1 MNAFLF
7 LLKPMNLRHL
17 SFPSYAR
24 IAAGLA
30 LMLAAHAALAQSQSV
45 LPPGTTLRVLPP
57 DGLVIDANG
66 GIFGGTLEVRD
77 PKGNPVAGTELTRS
91 RVNSAGTVVGMA
103 SGLFTNASGIVSQ
116 GTLIWGTDPVALQGG
131 TNRYCLVSVPAAEA
145 GQACVDVTVLGNVI
159 TAVRGTKAYT
169 VGAAELAAT
178 AAAAAAA
185 RANTTTAMQGMH
197 IQLDH
202 AQSRMRTL
210 RQGSHAAWVNDT
222 TVQINGRHVPLSSAG
237 ATGAGES
244 GPDATRSEGWGAYM
258 MGTLA
263 VQEAKTGSALK
274 VKTDG
279 ISIGTDYR
287 LSRRA
292 VLGASLGHAR
302 SSSDLSGLS
311 DAQTSSGN
319 SLTLYGSLE
328 PAAAWYID
336 AALSLARN
344 DFSLKRNTATGG
356 QAKADTRG
364 TGSGISL
371 TTGYQLLGR
380 ATVVSPYA
388 RIETLRVKVDGYT
401 ETGDTPLSVNEQRL
415 RSNAVALGTEA
426 QLIFAT
432 RYAILVPHGRV
443 EVQRQSE
450 RNDGNLSATLVGSGV
465 QLVAE
470 PNAEADKNFG
480 LWSLGLSAQ
489 FKRGVAAFIDYEQLF
504 GRSDVSERRVNL
516 GMKVEF

>member
-1 MNAFLF
+1 MRFIHISF
-7 LLKPMNLRHL
+7 LLQ
-17 SFPSYAR
+17 AR
-24 IAAGLA
+24 SIVVGLGLLA
-30 LMLAAHAALAQSQSV
+30 LTGAALAQST
-45 LPPGTTLRVLPP
+45 LAPGTTIRVLPP

-77 PKGNPVAGTELTRS
+77 AKGNPVAGTGLTRS
-91 RVNSAGTVVGMA
+91 RVDSTGTVVGTA
-103 SGLFTNASGIVSQ
+103 GGLLTNASGIMSQ
-116 GTLIWGTDPVALQGG
+116 GTLTWGTDAVALQGG
-131 TNRYCLVSVPAAEA
+131 SNRYCLVNVPAAEA
-145 GQACVDVTVLGNVI
+145 GQACVDVTVLGSVI
-159 TAVRGTKAYT
+159 NTVRGQKAYT
-169 VGAAELAAT
+169 VGATELAAA

-185 RANTTTAMQGMH
+185 RANTTTAMQGVR

-202 AQSRMRTL
+202 AQARMRTL

-222 TVQINGRHVPLSSAG
+222 TVQINGRNVPLSSEGAAG
-237 ATGAGES
+237 PAES

-279 ISIGTDYR
+279 VSIGTDYR

-311 DAQTSSGN
+311 DAQTSDGN
-319 SLTLYGSLE
+319 SLTLYGSFE

-344 DFSLKRNTATGG
+344 DFSLKRNTSTGG
-356 QAKADTRG
+356 QAHADTRG
-364 TGSGISL
+364 TGTGMSL

-388 RIETLRVKVDGYT
+388 RFETLRVKVDGYT
-401 ETGDTPLSVNEQRL
+401 ETGDTPFSVNEQRV
-415 RSNAVALGTEA
+415 RANAIALGTEA
-426 QLIFAT
+426 QFIFAT
-432 RYAILVPHGRV
+432 RYAIVVPHGRV
-443 EVQRQSE
+443 ELQRQSE
-450 RNDGNLSATLVGSGV
+450 RNDGNLNATLVGADV

-470 PNAEADKNFG
+470 PNAEPDKNFG

-504 GRSDVSERRVNL
+504 GKSDMSDRRLNL
-516 GMKVEF
+516 GLKVEF

>member
-1 MNAFLF
+1 
-7 LLKPMNLRHL
+7 
-17 SFPSYAR
+17 
-24 IAAGLA
+24 
-30 LMLAAHAALAQSQSV
+30 
-45 LPPGTTLRVLPP
+45 
-57 DGLVIDANG
+57 
-66 GIFGGTLEVRD
+66 
-77 PKGNPVAGTELTRS
+77 
-91 RVNSAGTVVGMA
+91 
-103 SGLFTNASGIVSQ
+103 
-116 GTLIWGTDPVALQGG
+116 
-131 TNRYCLVSVPAAEA
+131 
-145 GQACVDVTVLGNVI
+145 
-159 TAVRGTKAYT
+159 
-169 VGAAELAAT
+169 
-178 AAAAAAA
+178 
-185 RANTTTAMQGMH
+185 
-197 IQLDH
+197 
-202 AQSRMRTL
+202 
-210 RQGSHAAWVNDT
+210 
-222 TVQINGRHVPLSSAG
+222 LSSAG
-237 ATGAGES
+237 AAGPAES
-244 GPDATRSEGWGAYM
+244 GPDATRSEGWSAYV

-302 SSSDLSGLS
+302 SNSDLSGLS
-311 DAQTSSGN
+311 DAQTSDGN
-319 SLTLYGSLE
+319 SLTLYGSFE

-344 DFSLKRNTATGG
+344 DFSLKRNTSTGG
-356 QAKADTRG
+356 QAQADTRG

-388 RIETLRVKVDGYT
+388 RIETLRVKIDGYT
-401 ETGDTPLSVNEQRL
+401 ETGDTPFSVNEQRL
-415 RSNAVALGTEA
+415 RSNAIALGTEA
-426 QLIFAT
+426 QFIFAT

-450 RNDGNLSATLVGSGV
+450 RSDGNLNATLVGSDV

-504 GRSDVSERRVNL
+504 GRSDVSEHRVNL
-516 GMKVEF
+516 GLKLEF